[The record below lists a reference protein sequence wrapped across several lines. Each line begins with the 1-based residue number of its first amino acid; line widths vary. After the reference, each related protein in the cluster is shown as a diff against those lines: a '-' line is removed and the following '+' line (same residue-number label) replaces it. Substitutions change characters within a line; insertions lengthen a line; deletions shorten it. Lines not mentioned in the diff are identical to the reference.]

1 MANVPRSRLSTSAI
15 SCLSTAH
22 PQFIIFPS
30 KLRDYWNTKLI
41 LPGYHFLP
49 FCYDYKLSFC
59 LFAPFPAAFS
69 SFHDLTC
76 LSVTPDYSY
85 WVPAVL
91 WGTKQ
96 ELLLNSVS
104 DEENG
109 SYLWLAFQKMYGRVQ
124 EFCQSLKIKGKKKNL
139 KENVWNGNVRTECWS
154 LNFIPLQLGGALPLT
169 WVGAKWDPHKFP
181 GTVPKLGIFGRRSML
196 LLSSFWRTDFLCT
209 PQYMVLGYVPKLL
222 EPSSAKLFRII
233 CGSQKKV

>member
-1 MANVPRSRLSTSAI
+1 MANVLKSHLSMSAM
-15 SCLSTAH
+15 SCLSTAY

-76 LSVTPDYSY
+76 SSVTPDYSC

-109 SYLWLAFQKMYGRVQ
+109 SYLWFAFQKMYGRVQ
-124 EFCQSLKIKGKKKNL
+124 EFCQSLKIKEKKEFEGKCVK
-139 KENVWNGNVRTECWS
+139 WECEDWVLEPELYPS
-154 LNFIPLQLGGALPLT
+154 ATGRSFAFDLSRSKMGPTQVSWYCPKIRNFWQKIDA
-169 WVGAKWDPHKFP
+169 AIEF
-181 GTVPKLGIFGRRSML
+181 
-196 LLSSFWRTDFLCT
+196 
-209 PQYMVLGYVPKLL
+209 LL
-222 EPSSAKLFRII
+222 ENWFSLHTTIYGVRLRTKTA
-233 CGSQKKV
+233 GT